1 MSGLLDDQLEQDA
14 IHGFLDTDVFAE
26 SVTYTPKNG
35 VAVTRNAVVM
45 RGVPE
50 PLESNS
56 QTQPFGKTPNLIVWI
71 ANDATNGVATVDTG
85 GDTITV
91 AKKKGGT
98 AEAFSVAV
106 ILEQD
111 AGMWKLRLR

>member
-1 MSGLLDDQLEQDA
+1 
-14 IHGFLDTDVFAE
+14 VFAE
-26 SVTYTPKNG
+26 TVTYTPLNG
-35 VAVTRNAVVM
+35 TAVSRRAVVV

-56 QTQPFGKTPNLIVWI
+56 QTQQYGKAVNLIVWI
-71 ANDATNGVATVDTG
+71 ANDATNGVASVNTG
-85 GDTITV
+85 GDRITV
-91 AKKKGGT
+91 ARRLGGT
-98 AEAFSVAV
+98 AEAFQVAV